1 MVKQSHSQTN
11 VVSSLSTEEC
21 EELFDKIGNI
31 LKSQSKKIASL
42 ESQLLLSKDSEG
54 YSIKETERLRKV
66 IDTDKENL
74 MNIKKVVS
82 DQKKRLGEL
91 ENEISSYKQLE
102 KSKEMEIDTLRI
114 QNRSLTDTET
124 TLTDEL
130 ANVKKQLKENEG
142 KFKDVNSREHVEFA
156 KNNREMF
163 ENTRKSIKD
172 LIEINRTSANN
183 IINVVTNSK
192 TACKFMVNEVTKKM
206 EEFEAELDMMNNSTR
221 NEGHVD
227 STANFGDKKIGESC
241 SEVPSYDKEGNI
253 NKDKQ
258 LSKVVQKRKVD
269 KHADKDCTSKKYKH

>member
-156 KNNREMF
+156 RNNREMF
-163 ENTRKSIKD
+163 ENTRKSIND
-172 LIEINRTSANN
+172 MIEINRTSANN

-192 TACKFMVNEVTKKM
+192 TACKFMVNEVTKKI
-206 EEFEAELDMMNNSTR
+206 EEFEAELDIMNNSTQ
-221 NEGHVD
+221 NAGQD
-227 STANFGDKKIGESC
+227 DATANFGDREVGESC
-241 SEVPSYDKEGNI
+241 SEVPSKVP
-253 NKDKQ
+253 Q
-258 LSKVVQKRKVD
+258 VVQKRKVD
-269 KHADKDCTSKKYKH
+269 KHA